1 MKELKE
7 RLEIEKQQWIEN
19 YMKKQ
24 VGCLDL
30 SWEPAKTINNF

>member
-1 MKELKE
+1 MKETKE

-24 VGCLDL
+24 V
-30 SWEPAKTINNF
+30 SKKSVIV